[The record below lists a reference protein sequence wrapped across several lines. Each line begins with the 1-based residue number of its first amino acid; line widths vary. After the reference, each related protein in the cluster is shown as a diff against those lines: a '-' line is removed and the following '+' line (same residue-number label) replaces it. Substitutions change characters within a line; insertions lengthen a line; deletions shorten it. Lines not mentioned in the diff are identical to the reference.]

1 MADQAMLKS
10 ILKWS
15 LKQQQ
20 SEKDT
25 NDKDDV
31 KPMTEER
38 KKWLREALDSIVLNE
53 TKRIQDIVTVLEYE
67 PSGEMSTKEEES
79 EDDELLSRLRKAS
92 TSELLKMRESGLEEL
107 VDRLCQIDNAKYFSL
122 NHGGT
127 GKLPLLMKY
136 MKVEDASLRWRAAD
150 VFATVVQNNPE
161 PQEKA
166 IELGILNFIMKQLKE
181 EKDLKVRTKLFYVM
195 SSVLRGEKV
204 NVSAFKSFASA
215 GGFNML
221 KSLISSHE
229 KKESSRL
236 CKKALFFSLW
246 IFNMMPRLRKQFAD
260 PDLVR
265 VILSLANQSEDVDMS
280 EKSLQVLLE
289 LVKDE
294 KESRQLLKKMEFTI
308 PTVNKIIA
316 TFREQKVKDKED
328 EMYITERLRLAVSI
342 AVGLRK

>member
-25 NDKDDV
+25 NDDDV

-204 NVSAFKSFASA
+204 NVSAFKSFTSA
-215 GGFNML
+215 GGFDML
-221 KSLISSHE
+221 KSLISNHE

-265 VILSLANQSEDVDMS
+265 VILNLANQSEDVDMS

-294 KESRQLLKKMEFTI
+294 KESRQHLKKMDFTI

-316 TFREQKVKDKED
+316 TFREGKVKDKKD

-342 AVGLRK
+342 AVGLHK